1 MITSHSPLS
10 TLSLALSLTLGL
22 TLSACAPPSGAMP
35 EEAPPPAKTYRV
47 DLPKLLDLKALM
59 PELKHADGTFR
70 VDGLMMRAEE
80 HLDETIEVTGYVVEV
95 APRCKPPKRVGEIV
109 HCAQPYVF
117 IAEAVGEGA
126 LKMRVTD
133 MKRRDLRKIKLNQ
146 KYTFKGLFKTS
157 SKSGYLSSEGLLS
170 SESFKQVKE

>member
-1 MITSHSPLS
+1 M
-10 TLSLALSLTLGL
+10 LSLTLSLTLGL
-22 TLSACAPPSGAMP
+22 TLSACAPPSAPMP

-59 PELKHADGTFR
+59 PDLKHADGTFR

-80 HLDETIEVTGYVVEV
+80 HFDEALEVTGYVVDV
-95 APRCKPPKRVGEIV
+95 APRCVRPKRVGEIV

-133 MKRRDLRKIKLNQ
+133 MKRRDLRKLKLHQ
-146 KYTFKGLFKTS
+146 KYTFKGVFKTS

-170 SESFKQVKE
+170 SESFRRVKE